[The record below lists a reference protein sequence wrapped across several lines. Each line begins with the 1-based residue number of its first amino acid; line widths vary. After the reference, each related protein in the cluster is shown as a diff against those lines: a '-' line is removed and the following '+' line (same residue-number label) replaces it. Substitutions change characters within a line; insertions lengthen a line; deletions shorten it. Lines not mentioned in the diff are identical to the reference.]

1 MSYWLFKSEPDV
13 FSIGHLAAEPDQQC
27 RWDGI
32 RNYQARNHLRDRVKP
47 GDRALFYHSSCKAV
61 GIAGIMVIT
70 SAGYPDPDQF
80 DAASDGYDPA
90 STADKPRWFCVD
102 VKLARKFARLIPL
115 SELKQ
120 QRTLQDMV
128 LFRQGRL
135 SIVPV
140 TDKEWQAILC
150 LAD

>member
-1 MSYWLFKSEPDV
+1 MACWLFKSEPDV
-13 FSIGHLAAEPDQQC
+13 FSIDHLAAEPDQRC

-61 GIAGIMVIT
+61 GIAGIMDII
-70 SAGYPDPDQF
+70 SAGYPDPGQF
-80 DAASDGYDPA
+80 DAAGDGYDPA

-102 VKLARKFARLIPL
+102 VKLVRKFARLIPL

-120 QRTLQDMV
+120 QTTLQDMV

-140 TDKEWQAILC
+140 TDEERQTILY
-150 LAD
+150 LAG